1 MPRYWGER
9 ISALAFIAFA
19 FYIAFLAQE
28 FPAGGDTFP
37 LFAAGGS
44 VLLAL
49 MIILDTFIRKRPG
62 ADTPVDLK
70 ITYHRM
76 KPWMLTLLAIVYV
89 LAIFRLGYFTAS
101 ILFLAISTIMV
112 GIRNYKAIALTAVI
126 LFPLMY
132 LFFQLLLKANL
143 PQGYFI

>member
-9 ISALAFIAFA
+9 IAAVAFIAFA
-19 FYIAFLAQE
+19 FYIAILAQD
-28 FPAGGDTFP
+28 FPAGGETFP

-49 MIILDTFIRKRPG
+49 MIILDTFIRRRPG
-62 ADTPVDLK
+62 AEQPVDFKL
-70 ITYHRM
+70 TYHRL
-76 KPWMLTLLAIVYV
+76 KPWLLTILAIVYV

-101 ILFLAISTIMV
+101 LLFLAISTIMI

-132 LFFQLLLKANL
+132 LFFEVLLQANL
-143 PQGYFI
+143 PQGFLL